1 MSYQHIRYEVS
12 ERVALITLHRPDKLN
27 AFTPVMR
34 EELKEVFGLADRD
47 DEVRAVVV
55 TGAGRAFC
63 AGADLS
69 GGGTTFD
76 RRDEGGEQVRLGA
89 HRDGGGQVSLA
100 IHTCRKPVIA
110 AINGPA
116 VGVGFTITL
125 AMDLRIAA
133 EDAKLGAVFVR
144 RGVVPEACSSWFLPR
159 LVGMAKA
166 LEWSFTGRV
175 FLAKDE
181 ASSGLFNY
189 VLPAGE
195 VLPKALAIA
204 REIAQNTSAMSVTL
218 AKALMYR
225 GQAEPDPQSV
235 HLIDSRVF
243 LWAGRQA
250 DAREGIQAFLEKRP
264 PDFKLSPTRDLP
276 DFYPWW
282 KEPKL

>member
-1 MSYQHIRYEVS
+1 MPYQHIKYEVND
-12 ERVALITLHRPDKLN
+12 RVALVTLHRPDKLN
-27 AFTPVMR
+27 AFTPIMR
-34 EELKEVFGLADRD
+34 EDLKDAFGQADRD
-47 DEVRAVVV
+47 DAVRAVVV

-69 GGGTTFD
+69 GGGATFD
-76 RRDEGGEQVRLGA
+76 RRKDGGDPVRLGE
-89 HRDGGGQVSLA
+89 HRDGGGQVALA
-100 IHTCRKPVIA
+100 IHACRKPVIA

-116 VGVGFTITL
+116 VGVGFTLTL
-125 AMDLRIAA
+125 AMDLRVAA
-133 EDAKLGAVFVR
+133 EDAKLGAVFAR
-144 RGVVPEACSSWFLPR
+144 RGIVPEACSSWFLPR

-166 LEWSFTGRV
+166 LEWVFTGRV
-175 FLAKDE
+175 FLARDE
-181 ASSGLFNY
+181 AQSGLFNY
-189 VLPAGE
+189 VLPAEE

-204 REIAQNTSAMSVTL
+204 QEIAQNTSAMSVTL

-243 LWAGRQA
+243 LWSGRQA

-264 PDFKLSPTRDLP
+264 PQFRLSPTRDLP

-282 KEPKL
+282 KEPKV